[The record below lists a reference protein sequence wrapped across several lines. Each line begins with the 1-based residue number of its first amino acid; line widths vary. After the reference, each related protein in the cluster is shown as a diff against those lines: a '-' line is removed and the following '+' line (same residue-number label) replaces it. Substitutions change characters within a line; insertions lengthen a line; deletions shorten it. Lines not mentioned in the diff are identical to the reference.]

1 MKSSESYD
9 QRENVTNES
18 AQTQEEVVPETP
30 QIHWEDDAEKIG
42 EEIFTGEKNVVF
54 LFTYRHILFYMFFY
68 TEDGYFSKR
77 ISSRQNYSLS
87 KNISIERS
95 SEGYRLIEAIS
106 CFLERACYWAQC
118 LIKNAQ

>member
-42 EEIFTGEKNVVF
+42 EEIFKAEKKCCIFVYLSPHSILYVF
-54 LFTYRHILFYMFFY
+54 LYRRWLLFKTHIIAPEL
-68 TEDGYFSKR
+68 
-77 ISSRQNYSLS
+77 
-87 KNISIERS
+87 
-95 SEGYRLIEAIS
+95 
-106 CFLERACYWAQC
+106 
-118 LIKNAQ
+118 